1 MLGMKYWYGFFGR
14 IVLWEHMSRVEN
26 NVVTLFF
33 IPQFPI
39 TVKVDETDIDND
51 DVTGDQDEEDHDT
64 DDSDEGGTP
73 AQATDVGRIL
83 PSRKLSHVLTE
94 G

>member
-1 MLGMKYWYGFFGR
+1 MAASFFGSTCFE
-14 IVLWEHMSRVEN
+14 WKT
-26 NVVTLFF
+26 NVATLFF

-39 TVKVDETDIDND
+39 TVKVDGINIDND
-51 DVTGDQDEEDHDT
+51 DVTGDRDEEDHDT
-64 DDSDEGGTP
+64 DDSDDGGYETPTP

>member
-1 MLGMKYWYGFFGR
+1 MASLAASFFGSTC
-14 IVLWEHMSRVEN
+14 LEWKT
-26 NVVTLFF
+26 TLLPFF
-33 IPQFPI
+33 SIPQFPI

-51 DVTGDQDEEDHDT
+51 DVTGDRDEEDHDT